1 MVSLRLKHLS
11 PDATFLLGPY
21 LDDVDGAVMTLT
33 GKSARRRWMDR
44 LRPAAISGMGLGL
57 ATYGMDFVMDRF
69 GTSASK
75 TILNDLAMGLL
86 GALVVFFYLSASRE
100 QQDFES
106 AKERIRLIRKLNL
119 RIREALV
126 VISSSAMSED
136 RWARLQ
142 GIDEAT
148 DRIDMILSE
157 FKEGEKTGS
166 PPDSGGSSRDYTP
179 GSPGFPTN
187 S

>member
-1 MVSLRLKHLS
+1 V
-11 PDATFLLGPY
+11 
-21 LDDVDGAVMTLT
+21 
-33 GKSARRRWMDR
+33 
-44 LRPAAISGMGLGL
+44 ISGITLGL

-75 TILNDLAMGLL
+75 TILNDVAIGLL
-86 GALVVFFYLSASRE
+86 GALVVFFYLSATHER
-100 QQDFES
+100 DNFES

-126 VISSSAMSED
+126 AMSSSAMSED

-148 DRIDMILSE
+148 DHIDTILSE
-157 FKEGEKTGS
+157 FKEEEKTDNTLDTAK
-166 PPDSGGSSRDYTP
+166 PSRDYTP
-179 GSPGFPTN
+179 GSPGFPAD

>member
-1 MVSLRLKHLS
+1 
-11 PDATFLLGPY
+11 
-21 LDDVDGAVMTLT
+21 
-33 GKSARRRWMDR
+33 MDR
-44 LRPAAISGMGLGL
+44 LLPAAISGTALSL
-57 ATYGMDFVMDRF
+57 VTYGLDFVMNRF

-75 TILNDLAMGLL
+75 TILNDAAIGLL
-86 GALVVFFYLSASRE
+86 GALVVFFYLSADHEKRN
-100 QQDFES
+100 FES

-148 DRIDMILSE
+148 DRIDLILSE
-157 FKEGEKTGS
+157 FKEEEKTGS
-166 PPDSGGSSRDYTP
+166 ALDSDGSTSDYSP
-179 GSPGFPTN
+179 GSPGFPAD

>member
-1 MVSLRLKHLS
+1 
-11 PDATFLLGPY
+11 
-21 LDDVDGAVMTLT
+21 MTLT
-33 GKSARRRWMDR
+33 GKSARRRLMDR
-44 LRPAAISGMGLGL
+44 LRPATITGVVMGL
-57 ATYGMDFVMDRF
+57 ATYSMDFVLDRF
-69 GTSASK
+69 GTSAPK
-75 TILNDLAMGLL
+75 TILNDVAIGLL

-100 QQDFES
+100 QQNFES
-106 AKERIRLIRKLNL
+106 AKERIKLIRNLNL
-119 RIREALV
+119 RIREALI

-157 FKEGEKTGS
+157 FKEEEETGS
-166 PPDSGGSSRDYTP
+166 APDSGGSSRDYTP
-179 GSPGFPTN
+179 GSPGFPAD

>member
-1 MVSLRLKHLS
+1 
-11 PDATFLLGPY
+11 
-21 LDDVDGAVMTLT
+21 MTLT
-33 GKSARRRWMDR
+33 GKSARRRLMDR
-44 LRPAAISGMGLGL
+44 LRPATITGVVMGL
-57 ATYGMDFVMDRF
+57 ATYSMDFVLDRF
-69 GTSASK
+69 GTSAPK
-75 TILNDLAMGLL
+75 TILNDVAIGLL

-100 QQDFES
+100 QQNFES

-119 RIREALV
+119 RIREALI
-126 VISSSAMSED
+126 VISCSAMSED

-157 FKEGEKTGS
+157 FKEEE
-166 PPDSGGSSRDYTP
+166 DSGGSGRDYTS
-179 GSPGFPTN
+179 GSPGFPAD

>member
-1 MVSLRLKHLS
+1 
-11 PDATFLLGPY
+11 
-21 LDDVDGAVMTLT
+21 MTLT
-33 GKSARRRWMDR
+33 GKSTRQRLMDR
-44 LRPAAISGMGLGL
+44 VRPAAISGIGLAL
-57 ATYGMDFVMDRF
+57 ATYGMDFAMDRF

-75 TILNDLAMGLL
+75 TIFNDVAMGVL
-86 GALVVFFYLSASRE
+86 GALAVFFYLSASHH
-100 QQDFES
+100 QQNFES
-106 AKERIRLIRKLNL
+106 AKERIRLIRKLNM

-157 FKEGEKTGS
+157 FKEEEKPGS
-166 PPDSGGSSRDYTP
+166 APDSGRSSGDYAP
-179 GSPGFPTN
+179 GSPGFPAD

>member
-1 MVSLRLKHLS
+1 MFTFIALS
-11 PDATFLLGPY
+11 PDAKFFLGSH
-21 LDDVDGAVMTLT
+21 LDGKEGFVMTLT
-33 GKSARRRWMDR
+33 GKSARLRLMGR
-44 LRPAAISGMGLGL
+44 LRPATIAGIVLGL
-57 ATYGMDFVMDRF
+57 ATYGMDFVMGRF
-69 GTSASK
+69 GTSASR
-75 TILNDLAMGLL
+75 TILNDVAIGLL

-100 QQDFES
+100 QQNFES

-119 RIREALV
+119 RIREALI

-157 FKEGEKTGS
+157 FKEEEETGRAAES
-166 PPDSGGSSRDYTP
+166 DGLTRDCTP
-179 GSPGFPTN
+179 GSPGFPPD